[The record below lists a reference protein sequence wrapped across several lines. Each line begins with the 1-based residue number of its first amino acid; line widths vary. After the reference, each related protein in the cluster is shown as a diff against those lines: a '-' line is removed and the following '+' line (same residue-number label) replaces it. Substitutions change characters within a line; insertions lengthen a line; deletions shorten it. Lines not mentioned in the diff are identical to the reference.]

1 LVPRVDLPGHSL
13 ELEHTACFRLD
24 VAIINES
31 SSLWVCIA
39 ELNNSIAA
47 MQSYDYPDL
56 EVEAILTEPFLL
68 MKTRDFEV

>member
-13 ELEHTACFRLD
+13 ELEHAACFRFD

-39 ELNNSIAA
+39 ELNNTIAT
-47 MQSYDYPDL
+47 MQ
-56 EVEAILTEPFLL
+56 II
-68 MKTRDFEV
+68 